1 MNEKYVVT
9 KTWNDLKPPTAVQP
23 PKTTYNH
30 LNPST
35 TTYNVQP
42 STTTYNHLMKKSTTT
57 YNHLKNIYNHLQP
70 PQNIYNHSQRIEYHL
85 KQAIIV

>member
-1 MNEKYVVT
+1 MNEKYAVT
-9 KTWNDLKPPTAVQP
+9 KTWNDLKPP
-23 PKTTYNH
+23 KTTYKS
-30 LNPST
+30 PKT
-35 TTYNVQP
+35 I
-42 STTTYNHLMKKSTTT
+42 YNHLQCTTIYNHLIKKSTTT